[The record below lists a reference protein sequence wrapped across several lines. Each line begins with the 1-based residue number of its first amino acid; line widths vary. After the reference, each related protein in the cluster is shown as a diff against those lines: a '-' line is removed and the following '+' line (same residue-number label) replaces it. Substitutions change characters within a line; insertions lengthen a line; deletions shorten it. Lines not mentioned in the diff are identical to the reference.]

1 MKYLLDTNVVIV
13 YLKGRSLPLKLKI
26 QTINPI
32 DIAVSSI
39 VKAELF
45 AGSAKSQDPIKS
57 RQKQEIFLSR
67 FFSLPFDDETAQV
80 YGLLRANLEKQGK
93 PIGPM
98 DMLIAA
104 TAIRWNLTL
113 ITHNI
118 SEFQFIEGLLIEDWE
133 A

>member
-1 MKYLLDTNVVIV
+1 M
-13 YLKGRSLPLKLKI
+13 PLKKKI
-26 QTINPI
+26 QTINPN
-32 DIAVSSI
+32 DIAVTSI

-67 FFSLPFDDETAQV
+67 FLSLPFDDDTAQV
-80 YGLLRANLEKQGK
+80 YGILRAKLEKQGK

-104 TAIRWNLTL
+104 TAIKWNLTL

-118 SEFQFIEGLLIEDWE
+118 SEFQFIEELLFEDWE
-133 A
+133 Q